1 MDVKYARSGDV
12 SIAYQVSGEGPID
25 LVLVPGWVSHLDFM
39 RTHPLMERSLKRL
52 ASFSRLI
59 LFDKRGTGLSDRVPD
74 IPNLETR
81 MDDVRAVMDAAGSE
95 RAALFGVSEGVP
107 MSLLFAA
114 TYPHRTSHLVLYG
127 AMARSTATEDYPWA
141 PYPEAIEMNLAYVDE
156 YWGAGVTLDVF
167 APSLVDDQDFRD
179 WWKAFERHAASPS
192 AISQLVKMF
201 SDIDVRHLLPSI
213 RVPTLLIHRKGD
225 RVANYR
231 GAKWMSDQIPGAR
244 FVLLPGVDHLPF
256 AGDSNAVFEEVQ
268 EFVTGSRPSPVLDRV
283 LATCL
288 FTDVVGSTQK
298 AAELGDARW
307 QDLLESHHSAV
318 RRELERFRGR
328 EVKTIGDGFF
338 AIFDGPARGVLCAK
352 AIVREVKRMGLD
364 LRAGLHTGECEIV
377 DGDVRGIAVHIAARV
392 AAMAGAGQVLVSST
406 VKDLVAGSEINF
418 QDAGSHVLRGVPGE
432 WRLFTV
438 K

>member
-1 MDVKYARSGDV
+1 MEVRYARSGDV

-39 RTHPLMERSLKRL
+39 RTHPLIERSLKQL

-59 LFDKRGTGLSDRVPD
+59 EFDKRGTGLSDRVAD

-95 RAALFGVSEGVP
+95 RAALLGVSEGVP

-141 PYPEAIEMNLAYVDE
+141 PYPEAIEMNLDYVDQ
-156 YWGAGVTLDVF
+156 YWGAGFTLDVF
-167 APSLVDDQDFRD
+167 APSLVDDQDFED
-179 WWKAFERHAASPS
+179 WWKAFERHAATPS
-192 AISQLVKMF
+192 AIRQLVKMF
-201 SDIDVRHLLPSI
+201 SNIDVRHVLSSI
-213 RVPTLLIHRKGD
+213 CVPTLLIHRKGD

-231 GAKWMSDQIPGAR
+231 GARWMADQIPGAKLL
-244 FVLLPGVDHLPF
+244 LLPGVDHLPF
-256 AGDSNAVFEEVQ
+256 AGDSNAIFDEVQ
-268 EFVTGSRPSPVLDRV
+268 EFITGVRPSPVLDRV

-288 FTDVVGSTQK
+288 FTDLVGSTQK

-307 QDLLESHHSAV
+307 QDLLESHRFAI

-352 AIVREVKRMGLD
+352 AIVHDVRKLGLE
-364 LRAGLHTGECEIV
+364 LRAGLHTGECEIL
-377 DGDVRGIAVHIAARV
+377 DGDVGGIAVHIAARV
-392 AAMAGAGQVLVSST
+392 ASMAAPSQVLVSST
-406 VKDLVAGSEINF
+406 VKDLVAGSELAF
-418 QDAGSHVLRGVPGE
+418 DEAGSHILRGVPGE